1 MQTTSLLT
9 GDGWSSLLQVL
20 PQSLDLD
27 KLARQTHALRRRRGI
42 PDAAT
47 LLRLALMVGPGGLS
61 LRAAVSWAEVQG
73 IARLTDPSLNDR
85 LHAANDFMEAI
96 VARLLADKTSG
107 LSRLWPGRCLRI
119 ADGCSLSQPGA
130 RGTDWRLHAV
140 YDLERGGF
148 SHLDLTDAH
157 GAEALDRGDAVPGE
171 IRLADRNYGQAKALR
186 RFIDSVS
193 GTIGADYVVRLR
205 WSSLRLRRE
214 DGRAFTLIDH
224 LRNLPA
230 DQLSSEVT
238 MLIDDGSAQPP
249 LRMRV
254 IIQRKPP
261 EVAEAERQRL
271 RQQAIKKQKKLG
283 ENSLTAAGYMML
295 ATSLDAAG
303 YKADEVLEM
312 YRLRWQ
318 IELAFKRLKSIL
330 HLDRLACT
338 TPRGSRTW
346 IYAHLILALI
356 LDDLSQDFL
365 ESSPSAPA

>member
-1 MQTTSLLT
+1 MQTSPLLT
-9 GDGWSSLLQVL
+9 DDGWSSFLRVL
-20 PQSLDLD
+20 PQDMDLD
-27 KLARQTHALRRRRGI
+27 GLARQTQALRRRRGV

-61 LRAAVSWAEVQG
+61 LRAAASWAELQG
-73 IARLTDPSLNDR
+73 IAKLTDPSLNDR
-85 LHAANDFMEAI
+85 LHAANDFLKAI
-96 VARLLADKTSG
+96 VARLLADKATG
-107 LSRLWPGRCLRI
+107 PGRRWPGRCLRL
-119 ADGCSLSQPGA
+119 ADGSSLSEPGA
-130 RGTDWRLHAV
+130 EGTDWRLHAV

-193 GTIGADYVVRLR
+193 GTVGADYVVRLR
-205 WSSLRLRRE
+205 WSSLRLRHE

-224 LRNLPA
+224 LNDLPA
-230 DQLSSEVT
+230 DQMSSDVAV
-238 MLIDDGSAQPP
+238 LIDDGSAQPP
-249 LRMRV
+249 LRARV
-254 IIQRKPP
+254 IVLRKPP
-261 EVAEAERQRL
+261 EVAEVERRRL
-271 RQQAIKKQKKLG
+271 RQQASKKQKKLG
-283 ENSLTAAGYMML
+283 ENSLVAAGYMML
-295 ATSLDAAG
+295 ATSLDADQ
-303 YKADEVLEM
+303 YKAAEVLEM

-330 HLDRLACT
+330 HLDRLPCT

-346 IYAHLILALI
+346 IYAHLILALM

>member
-9 GDGWSSLLQVL
+9 DDGWSSLLRVL
-20 PQSLDLD
+20 PQDMDLD
-27 KLARQTHALRRRRGI
+27 GLARQTQALRRRRGI

-61 LRAAVSWAEVQG
+61 LRAAASWAELQG

-85 LHAANDFMEAI
+85 LHAANDFLKAI
-96 VARLLADKTSG
+96 VARLLADKATG
-107 LSRLWPGRCLRI
+107 PSRRWPGRCLRL
-119 ADGCSLSQPGA
+119 ADGSSLSEPGA
-130 RGTDWRLHAV
+130 TGTDWRLHAV

-157 GAEALDRGDAVPGE
+157 GAEALDRGVAVPGE

-193 GTIGADYVVRLR
+193 VTDGADYVVRLR
-205 WSSLRLRRE
+205 WSSLRLRQE
-214 DGRAFTLIDH
+214 DGSAFNLIDH
-224 LRNLPA
+224 LNSLPA
-230 DQLSSEVT
+230 GQDFSDVT
-238 MLIDDGSAQPP
+238 VLIDDGSTQPP
-249 LRMRV
+249 LRARV
-254 IIQRKPP
+254 IIRRKPP

-271 RQQAIKKQKKLG
+271 RQEASRRQKKLDDR
-283 ENSLTAAGYMML
+283 SLIAAGYMML
-295 ATSLDAAG
+295 ATSLDVG
-303 YKADEVLEM
+303 QYSADEILEM

-330 HLDRLACT
+330 HLDRLPCT

-346 IYAHLILALI
+346 IYAHLILALM

>member
-9 GDGWSSLLQVL
+9 DDGWSSLLRVL
-20 PQSLDLD
+20 PQDMDLD
-27 KLARQTHALRRRRGI
+27 GLARQTQALRRRRGV

-61 LRAAVSWAEVQG
+61 LRAAASWAELQG
-73 IARLTDPSLNDR
+73 IAKLTDPSLNDR
-85 LHAANDFMEAI
+85 LHAANDFLKAI

-107 LSRLWPGRCLRI
+107 LSRRWPGRCLRL
-119 ADGCSLSQPGA
+119 ADGSSLSEPGA
-130 RGTDWRLHAV
+130 KGTDWRLHAV

-157 GAEALDRGDAVPGE
+157 GAEALDRGVAVPGE

-193 GTIGADYVVRLR
+193 GTVGADYVVRLR
-205 WSSLRLRRE
+205 WSSLRLRHE

-224 LRNLPA
+224 LNS
-230 DQLSSEVT
+230 LSAGQASSDVT
-238 MLIDDGSAQPP
+238 VLIDDGSTQPP
-249 LRMRV
+249 LRARV
-254 IIQRKPP
+254 IIRRKPP
-261 EVAEAERQRL
+261 EVAQAERQRL
-271 RQQAIKKQKKLG
+271 RQEASRRQKKLDDR
-283 ENSLTAAGYMML
+283 SLIAAGYMML
-295 ATSLDAAG
+295 ATSLDAG
-303 YKADEVLEM
+303 QYSADEILEM

-330 HLDRLACT
+330 HLDRLPCT

-346 IYAHLILALI
+346 IYAHLILALM